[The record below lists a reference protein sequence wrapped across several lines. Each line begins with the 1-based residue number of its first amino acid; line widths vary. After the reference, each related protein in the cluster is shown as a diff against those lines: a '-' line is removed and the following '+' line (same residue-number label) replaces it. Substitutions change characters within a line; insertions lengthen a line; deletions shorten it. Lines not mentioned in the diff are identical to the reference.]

1 MKWSNIGSRTLNNVE
16 VAEMTTINQ
25 RVDRSPPYCTDK
37 RSFIII
43 LHHLCDVNEHEAYK
57 LTQVYNIENKTKF
70 GHLLSTNSIVFIY

>member
-1 MKWSNIGSRTLNNVE
+1 MKWLNIGSRTLNNFE

-25 RVDRSPPYCTDK
+25 RVDRSPPHCTDK

-57 LTQVYNIENKTKF
+57 LTQVYSIETK
-70 GHLLSTNSIVFIY
+70 LNLVTDVNTNSIVFIY